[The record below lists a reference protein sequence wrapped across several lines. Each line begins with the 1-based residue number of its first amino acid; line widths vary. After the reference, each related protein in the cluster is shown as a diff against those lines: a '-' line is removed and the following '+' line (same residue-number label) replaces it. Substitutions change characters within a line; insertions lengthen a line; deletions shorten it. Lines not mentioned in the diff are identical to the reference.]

1 MQLASGMAYV
11 HSQHILHRDLKS
23 ENCMLRAED
32 RSVVIV
38 DFGLARVLQG
48 QVLKHDASSQSL
60 RRRQNQRSTR
70 RNSSHDLTAMTPA
83 RAGRHGGR
91 SPDSA
96 AHVRSSSPPP
106 APSSSKRRARLRS
119 LDDIAQ
125 AMSVVGS
132 PFWMAPEM
140 MKGTY
145 GLPADVFSFGIVACE
160 VIGRCSAD
168 PDVMPRTSN
177 FGMDEAAFRADF
189 AGGCPPTFLAIA
201 FRCASVQPE
210 ERPTFAQAEA
220 LLRGIWMRRNPA
232 LPPRLAKA
240 SPTALRAA
248 AVAAAV
254 MLRERTA
261 VVRGGLTKASLP
273 VRGAGRAAAASR
285 VARATSP
292 TQLRAASRGESPEI
306 PDGGLARAAGN
317 RRTTPDGPSP
327 TYSSPRAMVRKVQ
340 MESHLRGR
348 ADVSPAAPP
357 HDAQALAASP
367 LMDGA
372 WHTGNVSPKKDNL
385 SPKDPAT
392 PHPAAAGDEE
402 HYSGFGVVCDSVFT
416 PSPVRPLSA
425 GPSPAGHGTPM
436 RQERRACDEAIPLF
450 GLAQEMDMLQ
460 PGDVGVDS
468 QDDALFG
475 SVAAFERHRRPTVQG
490 HFAPIGRHGASSP
503 SARDAVQPQSGG
515 ASDGRATLAP
525 RSRTA
530 SPAEASPA
538 LRRAFLCAMHL
549 GRGSAPNLRAL
560 SLSGRSGD
568 GGDDGGAIGGDI
580 EGQNVVFAA
589 EPEGAN
595 AEQAGAQDSPR
606 DAAKPRMSFSGW
618 M

>member
-83 RAGRHGGR
+83 RTGRHSGS

-96 AHVRSSSPPP
+96 AYERSSSPPP
-106 APSSSKRRARLRS
+106 AASSGKRRARLRS

-140 MKGTY
+140 MTGAY

-177 FGMDEAAFRADF
+177 FGVDEAAFRADL

-254 MLRERTA
+254 ILRERTA
-261 VVRGGLTKASLP
+261 VVRGGPTKASLP

-285 VARATSP
+285 VARVSSP
-292 TQLRAASRGESPEI
+292 KQSRAASPGQSPES
-306 PDGGLARAAGN
+306 PDGGLTQAAGAWC
-317 RRTTPDGPSP
+317 TPDGLSP
-327 TYSSPRAMVRKVQ
+327 TYGARHAMMRKVQ
-340 MESHLRGR
+340 TDSFLRDR
-348 ADVSPAAPP
+348 ADASLAASSAR
-357 HDAQALAASP
+357 DAQAQATLP
-367 LMDGA
+367 LLDGA
-372 WHTGNVSPKKDNL
+372 WHTADVSPKKDNL
-385 SPKDPAT
+385 KPRDPTT
-392 PHPAAAGDEE
+392 PHPTAADDDE
-402 HYSGFGVVCDSVFT
+402 HYSGFGVVGDSVFT

-425 GPSPAGHGTPM
+425 GPSPAAHGGPT
-436 RQERRACDEAIPLF
+436 RQERRGVCDEVVPLF
-450 GLAQEMDMLQ
+450 GLAQETDMLQ
-460 PGDVGVDS
+460 PGDVGVDK

-475 SVAAFERHRRPTVQG
+475 GVAAFERHRRPTVQG
-490 HFAPIGRHGASSP
+490 HFAPVERHAVSPTRPRDTTQPGIGEASS
-503 SARDAVQPQSGG
+503 
-515 ASDGRATLAP
+515 GRATSAP
-525 RSRTA
+525 RSRAA
-530 SPAEASPA
+530 SPGASPA
-538 LRRAFLCAMHL
+538 LRRALLCAMHL
-549 GRGSAPNLRAL
+549 GRGSAPNLRAS
-560 SLSGRSGD
+560 SLSGRRGD
-568 GGDDGGAIGGDI
+568 GGDIGGDI
-580 EGQNVVFAA
+580 AGQDVML
-589 EPEGAN
+589 PEGE
-595 AEQAGAQDSPR
+595 AEGPDQAAAQGPPR
-606 DAAKPRMSFSGW
+606 DTAKPRLSFSAW